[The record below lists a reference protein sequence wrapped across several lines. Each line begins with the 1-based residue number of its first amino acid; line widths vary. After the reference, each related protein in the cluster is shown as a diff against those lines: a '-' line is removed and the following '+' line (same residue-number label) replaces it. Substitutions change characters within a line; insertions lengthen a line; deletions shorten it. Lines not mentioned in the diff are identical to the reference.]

1 MFQVGIR
8 SSLYN
13 HEDVPNNAE
22 IVDRTFTIEDV
33 DEQGYAPIMDQI
45 VREIGSAP
53 TYVSVDI
60 DVLDPAYAPGT
71 GTPESGGLTS
81 RELIHFVRSL
91 KRLNVIG
98 FDVVEVAPQYD
109 HTGQVTAL
117 AASNLLFEAM
127 CAVAVHRKPAKG

>member
-1 MFQVGIR
+1 M
-8 SSLYN
+8 
-13 HEDVPNNAE
+13 DA
-22 IVDRTFTIEDV
+22 
-33 DEQGYAPIMDQI
+33 QGYAPIMDHI
-45 VREIGSAP
+45 ARAIGDAP

-60 DVLDPAYAPGT
+60 DVLDPAFAPGT

-81 RELIHFVRSL
+81 REMIHFVRSL

-117 AASNLLFEAM
+117 AASNLLYEAM
-127 CAVAVHRKPAKG
+127 CAVAARRAKK